1 MPKSTYEKLNQV
13 KLRLSLPNKPA
24 SIAELAD
31 YMGCDART
39 IYRYLETLKAENC
52 GLRQDKSSKKFSIQP
67 VASRRPE
74 AIIRGLKSVQKVL
87 NEIGISA
94 HSKSV
99 KKAIDFLCGDDSA
112 ENALNQVINVDSDF
126 IVDLGPFSEYS
137 EHLEFRETEIEKF
150 LAAIKERA
158 KILLT
163 YVPVRENGKEEQY
176 EVCPLK
182 LVLRIDT
189 LYLVADLHSEIR
201 LFALSR
207 IRNFRRTGA
216 FFPEIPFDYKKLYS
230 HCFGK
235 FTGSSYPKIKV
246 LMEVKAF
253 WLQTQFREAH
263 FNPAVKIRKQQPFTV
278 EMHIY
283 DTPDFEGWLL
293 SILPQVKIL
302 EPSSLKEN
310 LRKQLKESSKAL

>member
-150 LAAIKERA
+150 LISWYPHWQFNL
-158 KILLT
+158 I
-163 YVPVRENGKEEQY
+163 
-176 EVCPLK
+176 
-182 LVLRIDT
+182 
-189 LYLVADLHSEIR
+189 
-201 LFALSR
+201 
-207 IRNFRRTGA
+207 
-216 FFPEIPFDYKKLYS
+216 
-230 HCFGK
+230 
-235 FTGSSYPKIKV
+235 FTGLSEMILNKQYC
-246 LMEVKAF
+246 E
-253 WLQTQFREAH
+253 H
-263 FNPAVKIRKQQPFTV
+263 FGQI
-278 EMHIY
+278 
-283 DTPDFEGWLL
+283 G
-293 SILPQVKIL
+293 
-302 EPSSLKEN
+302 
-310 LRKQLKESSKAL
+310 

>member
-189 LYLVADLHSEIR
+189 LYLV
-201 LFALSR
+201 
-207 IRNFRRTGA
+207 
-216 FFPEIPFDYKKLYS
+216 
-230 HCFGK
+230 
-235 FTGSSYPKIKV
+235 